1 MALPSSSACAKV
13 RVVNTFIDVDTSD
26 DEENAHVS
34 PIKTE
39 PARVSFAGLD
49 SELDHGYVANA
60 PKEPLEPRLPK
71 TEAREVPCLLGQ
83 SHGVKVTV
91 KNTFID
97 IAPDGEGDEE
107 EGQVVF
113 NKIKS
118 EPVLPTPL
126 SPDGE
131 ALLRR
136 TLLRALPTQEEEEE
150 EEEPEEGQG
159 SSSLERV
166 AASLGVV
173 IVPLSERQPETS
185 VGSALHGSQCKPCSW
200 FWRPQGCFNS
210 RDCAHCHMCL
220 PGELKR
226 LKKAKQQA
234 MRAKARHQEEAVPV
248 MS

>member
-39 PARVSFAGLD
+39 PARVSFTGLD
-49 SELDHGYVANA
+49 SELDNGYVATT
-60 PKEPLEPRLPK
+60 KEPEPRSLPK
-71 TEAREVPCLLGQ
+71 MEAREVPCLLGQ

-131 ALLRR
+131 ALLQRR
-136 TLLRALPTQEEEEE
+136 TMLRALPTQQE
-150 EEEPEEGQG
+150 EEEPDEGQG
-159 SSSLERV
+159 SSSIERV

-185 VGSALHGSQCKPCSW
+185 VGSALHGTQCKPCSW

-234 MRAKARHQEEAVPV
+234 MRAKARHQEDVVPV
-248 MS
+248 MI